1 MEFFREF
8 SQNFHPLSEA
18 ALNKIFAILSIKKF
32 PKNYEL
38 VSLGQMPTNVYIL
51 KEGIIRSY
59 NVDPKGKEH
68 TKTLYTP
75 VITSG
80 NLGALI
86 KNEPSELI
94 YECLTDCEVLECNYQ
109 DFYNLSLQYHEI
121 SIFHYKILQN
131 IYIREESKILELQML
146 DATQRYKKLQENY
159 PNIDNLINQY
169 HIASYLNIT
178 PVQLS
183 RIRSSF
189 IY

>member
-1 MEFFREF
+1 MEFFRDF
-8 SQNFHPLSEA
+8 SQNFHPLSEG
-18 ALNKIFAILSIKKF
+18 ALNKLFNILTIKKF
-32 PKNYEL
+32 SKGYEL
-38 VSLGQMPTNVYIL
+38 VSLGQKPTNIYIL
-51 KEGIIRSY
+51 KKGIIRSY
-59 NVDPKGKEH
+59 NIGVKGKEH

-80 NLGALI
+80 NLSALI
-86 KNEPSELI
+86 KNEPSELV

-109 DFYNLSLQYHEI
+109 NFYNLSLEYHEI
-121 SIFHYKILQN
+121 SIFHYKILQS
-131 IYIREESKILELQML
+131 IYIREVSKILELQML

-183 RIRSSF
+183 RIRKNS